1 MASEGPNRLTTVIGA
16 SGCGTPTP
24 ALLAVDDDRTSR
36 KDKPVTTETARFRV
50 EPSGQVDLTDL
61 PTSVNPL
68 YKSHKSYKKQLK
80 KQVKKLSSLQ
90 RLHYASECATNEEA
104 GGW

>member
-36 KDKPVTTETARFRV
+36 KDNR
-50 EPSGQVDLTDL
+50 
-61 PTSVNPL
+61 
-68 YKSHKSYKKQLK
+68 
-80 KQVKKLSSLQ
+80 
-90 RLHYASECATNEEA
+90 
-104 GGW
+104 